1 MVLQQYQVNYN
12 NILNTFSYALLP
24 LHPFPQLSWCT
35 AVHLHLF
42 PHLYDNVLKKDPA
55 CTVVF
60 KGSDEK
66 HHEVKIVL
74 RFCIVTLILAALTI
88 LTLKIR

>member
-1 MVLQQYQVNYN
+1 MK
-12 NILNTFSYALLP
+12 
-24 LHPFPQLSWCT
+24 
-35 AVHLHLF
+35 
-42 PHLYDNVLKKDPA
+42 DVLKKDPT

-60 KGSDEK
+60 KGSDVK

-74 RFCIVTLILAALTI
+74 RFCIITLILAALTV